1 MAVCGNID
9 INYKAIENV
18 VGKKEKNKKSK
29 NKVKQRL
36 KLPLTEEKI
45 VNIPRGT
52 CGNI

>member
-9 INYKAIENV
+9 INCKDIENV
-18 VGKKEKNKKSK
+18 VGKTEKNKKSK
-29 NKVKQRL
+29 NKVKQR